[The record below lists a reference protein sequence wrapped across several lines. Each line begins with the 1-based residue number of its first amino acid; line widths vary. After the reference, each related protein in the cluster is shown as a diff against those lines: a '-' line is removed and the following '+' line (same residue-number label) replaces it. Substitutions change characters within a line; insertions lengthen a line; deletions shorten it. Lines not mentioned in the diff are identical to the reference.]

1 MIPPAQRALRDYFPS
16 FLQLRRLTL
25 LFACIS
31 SFSEHIKP
39 FSAFRYKLSSISLA
53 SCNTKGALVTLVSY
67 FPVSHTY
74 LSGLSYIQ
82 ESERT
87 PPLSRT
93 FFEELRA
100 PVGLME
106 DLVLFEELS
115 KLGLCFEE
123 VVISDFVPKPTWP

>member
-1 MIPPAQRALRDYFPS
+1 M
-16 FLQLRRLTL
+16 
-25 LFACIS
+25 
-31 SFSEHIKP
+31 
-39 FSAFRYKLSSISLA
+39 

-87 PPLSRT
+87 PLFSRT

-115 KLGLCFEE
+115 KLGLRFEE